1 MKTFLLFMALLLS
14 SIPAAIAREAPLP
27 PDSVYQ
33 LQAQMVDQAG
43 HAQAWREQRGKP
55 RLVSMFYTSCPY
67 MCPLIV
73 DSGKAVE
80 RQLTPAERDRIGITL
95 VSLDPARDTPK
106 ALQALAG
113 KRQLDANRWSL
124 LAPREDDVRAI
135 AGVLGVRYRKLDNGE
150 FNHSSELILLDAD
163 GRILARSDKV
173 GTVPDPGFVAQV
185 RRALAPVAK
194 GGRGG

>member
-43 HAQAWREQRGKP
+43 HAQAWRAQRGKP

-73 DSGKAVE
+73 ESGKAVE

>member
-1 MKTFLLFMALLLS
+1 MKTFLLSMALLLS
-14 SIPAAIAREAPLP
+14 SISAAIAREAPLP

-33 LQAQMVDQAG
+33 LQARMVDQSG
-43 HAQAWREQRGKP
+43 RAQAWREQRGKP
-55 RLVSMFYTSCPY
+55 RLVSMFYTSCPF

-173 GTVPDPGFVAQV
+173 GTVPDPEFVAQV
-185 RRALAPVAK
+185 RRALASVAK